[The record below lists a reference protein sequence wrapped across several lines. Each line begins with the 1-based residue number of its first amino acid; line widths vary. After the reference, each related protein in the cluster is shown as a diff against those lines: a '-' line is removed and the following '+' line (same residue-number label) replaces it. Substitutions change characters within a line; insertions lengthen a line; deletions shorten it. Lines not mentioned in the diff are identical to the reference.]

1 MKEKE
6 VMLGVPEDD
15 NTIELTEHRAMVCFP
30 EDAVEIE
37 INAKVFHDSK
47 LMEVRK
53 VLSMQD
59 IRESF
64 KKADD
69 GYIDDDDM
77 FCITEKGMQWME
89 EHGIK

>member
-77 FCITEKGMQWME
+77 FCITEKGLQWLE
-89 EHGIK
+89 ENKEK